1 MRRMSIIISA
11 LVAVAVPVAYALSG
25 YLALNNDLAFKAQ
38 LNAERI
44 ARYAY
49 GRPQAWPYA
58 VEHLKVLITLTG
70 KSNAAVRQ
78 QVCDANGVHIVD
90 TTPNLAPPLMWQR
103 RPILVRGEVVG
114 SVGVGT
120 SLWPLLFSTM
130 AAMGVGLMIGALS
143 WLVMRRLPQR
153 SLEQSLAAI
162 HRSHEKT
169 HRQAASL
176 TAVNNELNTQYQYI
190 AETARRLEQA
200 RKDAEVA
207 NRSKSTFLATMSHE
221 LRTPLTAIIGFAD
234 MMESGVFGKI
244 EQPNYSEYVR
254 DINRSGHHL
263 LSIINNML
271 DLSKVEAGR
280 MELRPELVSVPDL
293 LEDSVG
299 VLETIA
305 ADAGVTLALSVADDL
320 PRVRADEVKIKQVL
334 LNLLSNAIKFT
345 PPNGRVTASADLLDG
360 DHVRVTVTDTGIG
373 MATDELT
380 HAMEPFRQ
388 VENPMTTKH
397 FGTGLG
403 LPVSKALV
411 ELHGGHF
418 GLASV
423 KGTGTTATITLPI
436 NGPKGGTQGPDAQ
449 NAEGPA

>member
-1 MRRMSIIISA
+1 VWDERGTRVIDTGS
-11 LVAVAVPVAYALSG
+11 
-25 YLALNNDLAFKAQ
+25 DLGAPLLWAH
-38 LNAERI
+38 
-44 ARYAY
+44 
-49 GRPQAWPYA
+49 RPI
-58 VEHLKVLITLTG
+58 V
-70 KSNAAVRQ
+70 VRGQ
-78 QVCDANGVHIVD
+78 QV
-90 TTPNLAPPLMWQR
+90 
-103 RPILVRGEVVG
+103 G
-114 SVGVGT
+114 SIAVGT
-120 SLWPLLFSTM
+120 SLWPLLFSTTG
-130 AAMGVGLMIGALS
+130 AAAVGLLLGTMA
-143 WLVMRRLPQR
+143 WLVMQKLPQR
-153 SLEQSLAAI
+153 SLDESLAAV
-162 HRSHEKT
+162 SAAHEKT
-169 HRQAASL
+169 RSHAASL
-176 TAVNNELNTQYQYI
+176 AAANTELNAQYQYI

-244 EQPNYSEYVR
+244 EQPNYREYVQ

-305 ADAGVTLALSVADDL
+305 ADAGVTLAMSLADDL
-320 PRVRADEVKIKQVL
+320 PQVRADVVKIKQVL

-360 DHVRVTVTDTGIG
+360 SHVRVTVTDTGVG
-373 MATDELT
+373 MAPDELA

-388 VENPMTTKH
+388 VENPMTRKY

-411 ELHGGHF
+411 ELHGGVF
-418 GLASV
+418 GLDSAPG
-423 KGTGTTATITLPI
+423 KGTTVTISLPI
-436 NGPKGGTQGPDAQ
+436 SGPTGGTQGMDAP
-449 NAEGPA
+449 NAEERA